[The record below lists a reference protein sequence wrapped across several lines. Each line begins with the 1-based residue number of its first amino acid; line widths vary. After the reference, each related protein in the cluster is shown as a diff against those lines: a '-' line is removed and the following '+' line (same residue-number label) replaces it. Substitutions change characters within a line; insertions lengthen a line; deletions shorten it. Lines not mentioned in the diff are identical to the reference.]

1 MAVLFGGRTLE
12 TAETGPH
19 VNVVHIHTPESSAV
33 NTSSTS
39 PWSCGASHRSGPFP
53 KRSLEI
59 GAIVVAFIYWWPV
72 AAAYVAWKIAG
83 YPAFSQMK
91 EFANSGS
98 FNFAGGEGR
107 SRFARAFAAAK
118 GCSGTSATS
127 GNWAFEEY
135 RRAELERLEARRRA
149 LQEESRAFTDFV
161 EELKRAK
168 DREQFDAFMA
178 KRRSEGGGP
187 TIEA

>member
-1 MAVLFGGRTLE
+1 M
-12 TAETGPH
+12 
-19 VNVVHIHTPESSAV
+19 

-39 PWSCGASHRSGPFP
+39 PWSSGASHRNGPFP
-53 KRSLEI
+53 KRSIEI
-59 GAIVVAFIYWWPV
+59 GAIVVSFIYFWPV
-72 AAAYVAWKIAG
+72 AVAYVAWKIAG
-83 YPAFSQMK
+83 YPALNQMR
-91 EFANSGS
+91 EFARSGAWS
-98 FNFAGGEGR
+98 LGSTNGQ
-107 SRFARAFAAAK
+107 SRFARAFEAAK
-118 GCSGTSATS
+118 GGTGYRAPS

-135 RRAELERLEARRRA
+135 RKAELDRLEARRRA
-149 LQEESRAFTDFV
+149 LQEESQAFADFV

>member
-1 MAVLFGGRTLE
+1 M
-12 TAETGPH
+12 
-19 VNVVHIHTPESSAV
+19 

-39 PWSCGASHRSGPFP
+39 PWSCGASRSGPFP

-59 GAIVVAFIYWWPV
+59 GAIVVSFIYVWPV
-72 AAAYVAWKIAG
+72 AVAYVAWKIAG
-83 YPAFSQMK
+83 YPALDRMR
-91 EFANSGS
+91 EFARSGS
-98 FNFAGGEGR
+98 WSFGSSDGQ
-107 SRFARAFAAAK
+107 SRFARAFDAAK
-118 GCSGTSATS
+118 ESGVYRSTS

-135 RRAELERLEARRRA
+135 RRAELDRLEARRRA
-149 LQEESRAFTDFV
+149 LQEESRAFAEFV

>member
-1 MAVLFGGRTLE
+1 M
-12 TAETGPH
+12 
-19 VNVVHIHTPESSAV
+19 

-59 GAIVVAFIYWWPV
+59 GAIVVSFIYWWPIAV
-72 AAAYVAWKIAG
+72 AYVAWKIAG
-83 YPAFSQMK
+83 YPALGQMK
-91 EFANSGS
+91 VFANNGS
-98 FNFAGGEGR
+98 FSFASGNGA
-107 SRFARAFAAAK
+107 SRFARAFEAAK
-118 GCSGTSATS
+118 AYPGTGATS

-149 LQEESRAFTDFV
+149 LQEESRAFAEFV

-187 TIEA
+187 TIDA